1 MPVYYLPDLLYRGGA
16 FHSGAGLLVAD
27 DGAILAA
34 EAHPEA
40 SQAAVVRMRG
50 KALLPGLVNA
60 HSHSFQRLIRGV
72 SEHAGPNGDDF
83 WAWRNTMY
91 QAASVLDAGDVYDVA
106 RMAFLEM
113 ALAGITAVG
122 EFHYVHRRPD
132 GRPYEDPNLLAKM
145 VIAAAASVGVRI
157 CLLRVAYARAGY
169 ELPAHPGQKRFY
181 ETPREYLRNAELLAA
196 DMRGMASTVSM
207 GVAPHSIRAVPLD
220 NLIEVADWARA
231 RDLPMH
237 MHAAEQTAEI
247 AACEREHGAPPIRL
261 LARHRLL
268 SRRMT
273 LVHAIHT
280 EPDEMQ
286 AMAAAA
292 ANICSCPTTERNL
305 GDGIIDAEQAIERGI
320 GFCFGSDSQAH
331 IDLLEDARELD
342 YHLRLTRRRRVLLDG
357 IGGEEMSQRLF
368 RYATDGGAASL
379 GLNVGRLEPGQRA
392 DFFTVDLNDVSIAG
406 VPAEELLPAVVF
418 ALNRTAIRDVV
429 MDGRQVICNGSHADY
444 DDILCRYRRVA
455 GKAFTRRPEAD
466 SEPRNCG
473 CTAMKPC
480 IRC

>member
-1 MPVYYLPDLLYRGGA
+1 MAVLYLPDLLYRDGVFRPGE
-16 FHSGAGLLVAD
+16 GLLAGD
-27 DGAILAA
+27 NGAILAVGA
-34 EAHPEA
+34 PSEA
-40 SQAAVVRMRG
+40 SRVAVVRMRG

-91 QAASVLDAGDVYDVA
+91 QAASALEADEVFDVA

-113 ALAGITAVG
+113 ALSGIASVG
-122 EFHYVHRRPD
+122 EFHYIHRRRD
-132 GRPYEDPNLLAKM
+132 GSAYDDPNLLAKK
-145 VIAAAASVGVRI
+145 VIDAAMSVGIRI
-157 CLLRVAYARAGY
+157 CLLRVAYERAGH
-169 ELPAHPGQKRFY
+169 ELPPHPGQRRFY
-181 ETPREYLRNAELLAA
+181 ETPGEYLGNAELLAGYL
-196 DMRGMASTVSM
+196 RGLPATVSM
-207 GVAPHSIRAVPLD
+207 GVAPHSIRAVTLD
-220 NLIEVADWARA
+220 SLIEMTHWARE
-231 RDLPMH
+231 RDLPIH
-237 MHAAEQTAEI
+237 IHAAEQTAEI

-261 LARHRLL
+261 LARHGLL
-268 SRRMT
+268 SRRTT

-280 EPDEMQ
+280 EPDEME

-292 ANICSCPTTERNL
+292 ASICACPTTERNL
-305 GDGIIDAEQAIERGI
+305 GDGIIDAEQAIEQGI

-357 IGGEEMSQRLF
+357 IGGVEMSQRLF
-368 RYATDGGAASL
+368 RYATEGGAVSL
-379 GLNVGRLEPGQRA
+379 GLNVGRLEPGRRA

-429 MDGRQVICNGSHADY
+429 VDGRQVIGDGRHTDY
-444 DDILCRYRRVA
+444 DDIVSRYRRIA
-455 GKAFTRRPEAD
+455 GKAFTRRPED
-466 SEPRNCG
+466 ESEPRNYG
-473 CTAMKPC
+473 SEAAKPF